1 MSVVI
6 NLDGELDQW
15 RSQVEADMSAGKLED
30 LDFSGNDAGMDAWPD
45 DDAGVDV
52 WSDDGAGAAVWPDG
66 DAGADAWPDD
76 DAGTDAWPGDIDTV

>member
-30 LDFSGNDAGMDAWPD
+30 LDFSGNDAGMDAGPD
-45 DDAGVDV
+45 DE
-52 WSDDGAGAAVWPDG
+52 
-66 DAGADAWPDD
+66 AGADAWPDD
-76 DAGTDAWPGDIDTV
+76 DAGTDAWPGDIAMV

>member
-30 LDFSGNDAGMDAWPD
+30 LDFSGNDAGMYIFTENVWW
-45 DDAGVDV
+45 AGG
-52 WSDDGAGAAVWPDG
+52 SR
-66 DAGADAWPDD
+66 
-76 DAGTDAWPGDIDTV
+76 

>member
-30 LDFSGNDAGMDAWPD
+30 LDFSGNDASMDAWPD

-52 WSDDGAGAAVWPDG
+52 WPD

-76 DAGTDAWPGDIDTV
+76 DAGTDAWPGDIDMV

>member
-30 LDFSGNDAGMDAWPD
+30 LDFSDNDAGMYAWPD
-45 DDAGVDV
+45 DDAG
-52 WSDDGAGAAVWPDG
+52 A
-66 DAGADAWPDD
+66 
-76 DAGTDAWPGDIDTV
+76 DAWPGDIDMV

>member
-52 WSDDGAGAAVWPDG
+52 WSDDDAGADVWPD
-66 DAGADAWPDD
+66 DAGADACPDD
-76 DAGTDAWPGDIDTV
+76 DAGTDAWPGDIDMV